1 MINLLSKD
9 HVSGGLWFEFYGNK
23 TSFGKGIS
31 GKNEF
36 EALTNSDWGVGI
48 PSARSTCVH
57 VTNLLKWTKEITL
70 NLVGKLKNFSV
81 VFFCN
86 TKIFKQG

>member
-9 HVSGGLWFEFYGNK
+9 HVSGLKSGLWFEFYGNK

-48 PSARSTCVH
+48 PPARSTCVH
-57 VTNLLKWTKEITL
+57 VTNLLLFHKMDKG
-70 NLVGKLKNFSV
+70 NG
-81 VFFCN
+81 
-86 TKIFKQG
+86 

>member
-1 MINLLSKD
+1 MFQVLS
-9 HVSGGLWFEFYGNK
+9 GLWFEFYGNK

-48 PSARSTCVH
+48 PPARSTCVH
-57 VTNLLKWTKEITL
+57 VTNLLKWTKEMIFD
-70 NLVGKLKNFSV
+70 LVSG
-81 VFFCN
+81 
-86 TKIFKQG
+86 QA